1 MGELKKQGMPEKRFP
16 LHVRFY
22 LAGIIVLIAGLASA
36 ALIFISTADYTGGE
50 LEYEITHSKSYEFQ
64 LERIGGKSAVLGVE
78 LTQWLVSLW
87 HGKRLA
93 FSVAFLSIGFA
104 MICFWLAD
112 YYSSKYQRDNT
123 EDSTG

>member
-1 MGELKKQGMPEKRFP
+1 MDEFKKMPEKRFP

-64 LERIGGKSAVLGVE
+64 LERIGGKSAVMGVE
-78 LTQWLVSLW
+78 LTQLLGSLW

-93 FSVAFLSIGFA
+93 LSVAFLSIGFA
-104 MICFWLAD
+104 MVCFWLAD
-112 YYSSKYQRDNT
+112 YFSIQSRRDNPK
-123 EDSTG
+123 DRTG